1 MEQNVETRGHT
12 SVDQEPDEPLRLF
25 HEWFEE
31 AKLKE
36 PHDPNAMSL
45 ATVDPSGMPNVRMVL
60 LKDYDERGFVFY
72 TNSESSKGQE
82 LMATPRAALC
92 FHWKSL
98 RRQVR
103 LRGPVE
109 QVPAAEADVYF
120 ASRPRESRIGAW
132 ASKQS
137 RPLESRFALE
147 KSVAKFTARFAL
159 GEVPRPPYWS
169 GFRICPLAFEFWK
182 DRPFRLH
189 ERLLF
194 TRPEPNAPWATLK
207 LYP

>member
-1 MEQNVETRGHT
+1 MEQNVESGNVRAL
-12 SVDQEPDEPLRLF
+12 DQEPDEPLHLF
-25 HEWFEE
+25 HEWFEA

-36 PHDPNAMSL
+36 PNDPNAMSL
-45 ATVDPSGMPNVRMVL
+45 ATVDPSGQPNVRMVL

-72 TNSESSKGQE
+72 TNCESTKGRE
-82 LMATPRAALC
+82 LTATPKAALC

-103 LRGPVE
+103 MRGPVE
-109 QVPAAEADVYF
+109 PVTAAEADQYF

-132 ASKQS
+132 ASRQS

-147 KSVAKFTARFAL
+147 KSVAKYTARFAL
-159 GEVPRPPYWS
+159 GQVPRPPDWS
-169 GFRICPLAFEFWK
+169 GFRICPLTFEFWK

-194 TRPEPNAPWATLK
+194 TRSGPDAPWTTLR